1 MRVSTD
7 FKPITIRIETRQELE
22 FMMVTLGYAQTQIKD
37 CANISNEDY
46 AMLVDLNNNLRSLA
60 NGTRHLGT
68 EFGGSEN
75 AMPRL
80 KVAV

>member
-22 FMMVTLGYAQTQIKD
+22 FMMVALGYTRMHIKD
-37 CANISNEDY
+37 CANVTNEDY
-46 AMLVDLNNNLRSLA
+46 AMLVDLINNLGSLA